1 MKSLFHSNQCCRS
14 EDIIFYSKSTTSEI
28 IIFWEVT
35 KQLVCATADA
45 VSMHADMKRIRVFV
59 VVVVVVVVVFE
70 HNRTPSGKKTVT
82 GVQVITASQDWS

>member
-1 MKSLFHSNQCCRS
+1 MTISFY
-14 EDIIFYSKSTTSEI
+14 YSKSTTSEN

-59 VVVVVVVVVFE
+59 VVVVVVVVVVFVVFE
-70 HNRTPSGKKTVT
+70 RNCTPSGKKTVT